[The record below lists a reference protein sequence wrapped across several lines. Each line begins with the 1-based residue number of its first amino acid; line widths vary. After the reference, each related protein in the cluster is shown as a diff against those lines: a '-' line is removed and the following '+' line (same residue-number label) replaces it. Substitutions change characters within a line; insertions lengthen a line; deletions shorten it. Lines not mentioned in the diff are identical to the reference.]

1 MLLCP
6 PHLHDLHLG
15 VFLVGHVTLLFEA
28 IPGNLTL
35 SCVSPQ
41 GDLEPVYKAALGL
54 GTANQLTNILRDVG
68 EDVNERNRVYIPL
81 DELREFGIP
90 EQAVRSC
97 AAHLAA
103 NLNNRFEG
111 FCKVLKSDESQECA
125 TFQQSSAVSSVF
137 CRLLWQ

>member
-6 PHLHDLHLG
+6 PHLHDMESMG
-15 VFLVGHVTLLFEA
+15 VAGGA
-28 IPGNLTL
+28 CNLTIL
-35 SCVSPQ
+35 SKTWNLTFSSVSPQ

-90 EQAVRSC
+90 EQAVRSW
-97 AAHLAA
+97 ASPGSKPEHLI
-103 NLNNRFEG
+103 
-111 FCKVLKSDESQECA
+111 
-125 TFQQSSAVSSVF
+125 
-137 CRLLWQ
+137 

>member
-1 MLLCP
+1 MFHGAC
-6 PHLHDLHLG
+6 DLT
-15 VFLVGHVTLLFEA
+15 VKSRTWEPSSTCV
-28 IPGNLTL
+28 L
-35 SCVSPQ
+35 SQ

-90 EQAVRSC
+90 EQAVRSW

-103 NLNNRFEG
+103 
-111 FCKVLKSDESQECA
+111 
-125 TFQQSSAVSSVF
+125 
-137 CRLLWQ
+137 CRQG